1 MRSKRS
7 KSKKIHYSRDDVEQ
21 AFESF
26 EYLDIFNEEDQERMT
41 QLIGDLTNWMNEY
54 ADEVGSAEDQFLES
68 FVVAFQT
75 VDQMEEDKIEKV
87 VTVESGKH
95 KLQAAPFD
103 TNWEQVYDIEKPR
116 DWDYLDIEDWDK
128 IMNIQD
134 PISEDEE
141 EYDINRIDRRK
152 YKNDFVQFI
161 LTLTK
166 E

>member
-1 MRSKRS
+1 MEQVAIEIQEEQEQQ
-7 KSKKIHYSRDDVEQ
+7 IHYSRDDVEQ

-95 KLQAAPFD
+95 KL
-103 TNWEQVYDIEKPR
+103 
-116 DWDYLDIEDWDK
+116 
-128 IMNIQD
+128 
-134 PISEDEE
+134 
-141 EYDINRIDRRK
+141 
-152 YKNDFVQFI
+152 
-161 LTLTK
+161 
-166 E
+166 